1 MNLTQKTIVIVEEE
15 PDPAKMFTET
25 MRMSGYEIVK
35 TYSGGSTIPLILK
48 EKTAAVESA
57 IHAVDQDGIGI

>member
-1 MNLTQKTIVIVEEE
+1 
-15 PDPAKMFTET
+15 MFTET

-35 TYSGGSTIPLILK
+35 TYSGGTTIPLIVK